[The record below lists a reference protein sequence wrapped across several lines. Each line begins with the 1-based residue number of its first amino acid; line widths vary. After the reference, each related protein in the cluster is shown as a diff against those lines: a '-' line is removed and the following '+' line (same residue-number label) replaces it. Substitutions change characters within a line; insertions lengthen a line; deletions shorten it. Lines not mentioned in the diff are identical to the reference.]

1 MKKWTKIYTK
11 NEVRNINEK
20 VAKIIYKKVAWNKNE
35 TVVKNISKNV
45 VKNINKRWS
54 HRPTAPFAPGQG
66 LPYSRDDLFL
76 CFFSE
81 MFRSCSRSVN
91 VSRSGLSPRTVSPS
105 VGARPPVE
113 TANASNELRRRRR
126 CWIGACQT
134 RWWWVWDEFST
145 RRAGVLSFSSGR
157 ERIKRGGCQV
167 GPPLGVRWGHELTK
181 LNGRAE

>member
-1 MKKWTKIYTK
+1 MKKWPRIYTNRWLVIKKKMWSKIYVKMWSKTY
-11 NEVRNINEK
+11 INKRWLEIK
-20 VAKIIYKKVAWNKNE
+20 MKLWSKIYLKMWSKIYLKMW
-35 TVVKNISKNV
+35 SKTY
-45 VKNINKRWS
+45 INKRWS

-126 CWIGACQT
+126 C
-134 RWWWVWDEFST
+134 
-145 RRAGVLSFSSGR
+145 
-157 ERIKRGGCQV
+157 
-167 GPPLGVRWGHELTK
+167 
-181 LNGRAE
+181 

>member
-1 MKKWTKIYTK
+1 MEKWPKIYTNRWLVIK
-11 NEVRNINEK
+11 K
-20 VAKIIYKKVAWNKNE
+20 KMWSKIYLKMWS
-35 TVVKNISKNV
+35 KNISKNV

-126 CWIGACQT
+126 C
-134 RWWWVWDEFST
+134 
-145 RRAGVLSFSSGR
+145 
-157 ERIKRGGCQV
+157 
-167 GPPLGVRWGHELTK
+167 
-181 LNGRAE
+181 